1 MYEYSPVKHEIRVFK
16 TMIYIY
22 IDDEKQGPTIA
33 FKFKSKNGYVF
44 IDASCRIYSS
54 WKDFKENNKL
64 PECQV
69 AYPRN
74 GELDLDQN
82 DNVLI
87 DFEES
92 PACSALKKVTKGTD
106 IAASI
111 VGVATTAVSIVGLF
125 TPLTAPLA
133 IGCMIAGGTTGIYG
147 FSRSTA
153 QLVDRSKHEESISL
167 ADSEARLHWLNIA
180 TAPLAIAGG
189 GKPIKIF
196 TLKILLTY
204 LNCYY
209 L

>member
-1 MYEYSPVKHEIRVFK
+1 MYEFSPTFDIRVFK

-54 WKDFKENNKL
+54 WADFKKNNKL

-69 AYPRN
+69 AYPGN
-74 GELDLDQN
+74 GKFDVDGKGN
-82 DNVLI
+82 ILI

-92 PACSALKKVTKGTD
+92 PACSALKKVTKSTD
-106 IAASI
+106 ILASV

-133 IGCMIAGGTTGIYG
+133 IGCMIAGGSTGIYG
-147 FSRSTA
+147 LGRSTA

-189 GKPIKIF
+189 GKIKF
-196 TLKILLTY
+196 NFKTFS
-204 LNCYY
+204 
-209 L
+209 

>member
-1 MYEYSPVKHEIRVFK
+1 V
-16 TMIYIY
+16 
-22 IDDEKQGPTIA
+22 
-33 FKFKSKNGYVF
+33 
-44 IDASCRIYSS
+44 
-54 WKDFKENNKL
+54 
-64 PECQV
+64 QV